1 MNGGIAWFFLYH
13 RVDDLLPPGEAKT
26 MACSVLDAGMVSL
39 PQGSFGFLEEF
50 GSIVRIRGGAV
61 WLEQSMEVAQVSA

>member
-26 MACSVLDAGMVSL
+26 MACSVSDSGVVSL
-39 PQGSFGFLEEF
+39 PQGSFSFLKEF
-50 GSIVRIRGGAV
+50 GIIVRIRGGAV
-61 WLEQSMEVAQVSA
+61 RLEQSVEVAQVSA